1 MSSVTIEEVD
11 RNLNG
16 EIQLCGFPEIRN
28 GGLTRSQNGDTV
40 HLEKS
45 KENEKKKKTGK
56 LFKDLTVKPIRI
68 LQV

>member
-16 EIQLCGFPEIRN
+16 ENCGFPELRN
-28 GGLTRSQNGDTV
+28 GGLTQSQNGDTV

-45 KENEKKKKTGK
+45 KENEKKKTGK

>member
-16 EIQLCGFPEIRN
+16 EIQNRGFPEIRN

-45 KENEKKKKTGK
+45 KENEKKKIGK